1 MKMKIKVA
9 VYEDNYAL
17 RESLSFLIKGTSELE
32 LTGAWENCVP
42 IIENCTHNK
51 PDIILMDIDM
61 PEIDGIQG
69 TKMVKTAFP
78 DIEILIFTVFNDR
91 DKLLAALCAGASGYI
106 LKKSTAV
113 EIIQAIIDLSNGG
126 SPMSGE
132 IARKV
137 LGFFTNNQTKTEDP
151 YDLTKREFEILQ
163 CLVKGQS
170 YKMIAD
176 QCFISIGTV
185 RSHINA
191 IYKKL
196 HVNSKSE
203 AVVKAISEKLVI
215 K

>member
-1 MKMKIKVA
+1 MKIKVA
-9 VYEDNYAL
+9 VYEDNSAL
-17 RESLSFLIKGTSELE
+17 RESLSFLIKGTNELE
-32 LTGAWENCVP
+32 LTGTWENCVD
-42 IIENCTHNK
+42 IVEHCRQNK
-51 PDIILMDIDM
+51 PEIILMDIDM
-61 PEIDGIQG
+61 PDIDGIQG

-78 DIEILIFTVFNDR
+78 EIEILIFTVFNDR

-106 LKKSTAV
+106 LKKSSAV
-113 EIIQAIIDLSNGG
+113 EIIEAIIDLHNGG

-137 LGFFTNNQTKTEDP
+137 LGFFSNNHTKPEDP
-151 YDLTKREFEILQ
+151 YDLTKREYEILQ

>member
-1 MKMKIKVA
+1 MQIKVA
-9 VYEDNYAL
+9 IYEDNSSL
-17 RESLSFLIKGTSELE
+17 RESLSFLIRGTSELQ
-32 LTGAWENCVP
+32 LVGAWENCTS
-42 IIENCTHNK
+42 IIDHCQQLQPH
-51 PDIILMDIDM
+51 IILMDIDM
-61 PEIDGIQG
+61 PLVDGIQG
-69 TKMVKTAFP
+69 TLRVKSTFP
-78 DIEILIFTVFNDR
+78 AIDILIFTVFNDR

-106 LKKSTAV
+106 LKKSSAV
-113 EIIQAIIDLSNGG
+113 EIIEAIIELHKGG

-137 LGFFTNNQTKTEDP
+137 LGFFTNNLAEAEDP
-151 YDLTKREFEILQ
+151 YNLTKREYEILQ

>member
-1 MKMKIKVA
+1 MGIKVA
-9 VYEDNYAL
+9 VYEDNFAL
-17 RESLSFLIKGTSELE
+17 RESLTFLIRGTNDLE
-32 LTGAWENCVP
+32 LTGAWGNCVS
-42 IIENCTHNK
+42 IIEHCRLNK
-51 PDIILMDIDM
+51 PDVILMDIDM
-61 PEIDGIQG
+61 PDVDGIQG
-69 TKMVKTAFP
+69 TQMVKATFP
-78 DIEILIFTVFNDR
+78 EIEILIFTVFNDR

-106 LKKSTAV
+106 LKKSSAI
-113 EIIQAIIDLSNGG
+113 EIIAAIIELYNGG

-137 LGFFTNNQTKTEDP
+137 LGFFTNNHAKPQDP
-151 YDLTKREFEILQ
+151 YDLTKREYEILH

-170 YKMIAD
+170 YKMVAD
-176 QCFISIGTV
+176 QCSISIGTV

-203 AVVKAISEKLVI
+203 VVVKAISEKLVI

>member
-1 MKMKIKVA
+1 MKIKVA
-9 VYEDNYAL
+9 VYEDNCAL
-17 RESLSFLIKGTSELE
+17 RESLTFLIRGTSELE

-42 IIENCTHNK
+42 IIENCSLNK

-69 TKMVKTAFP
+69 TKMVKALFP

-137 LGFFTNNQTKTEDP
+137 LGFFTKNQTESEDP

-185 RSHINA
+185 RCHINA